1 MKKKKLSLNKLF
13 QNNKFLIILSLVI
26 STITWVYMS
35 MGTTNDTSVT
45 ISNIPIQIE
54 LPDQLV
60 NNGLQVFSDTE
71 QTATVTVTGSRA
83 VLGSISTKDIT
94 VTAATNGIDSA
105 GTYQISL
112 SAVKT
117 NPSANFQIISTVTP
131 SNVNVIVDYLRE
143 TSFPIQENV
152 VYKVAD
158 GYYASTSLASKNITV
173 SGPQT
178 EIAKIAKV
186 SASAE
191 LDGILDDST
200 SATADILLY
209 DKSGNRIST
218 DLLKM
223 EFGTVEASISVLPEK
238 TVKVVPE
245 FMNKPEGLNLG
256 DDMLSVE
263 PSEILL
269 AGPKKVL
276 DNTKSI
282 KLESIDFATLSNK
295 RYEYNDQGINIP
307 TDCKNISNSTAAKVV
322 LDLSSLSKKTYA
334 VDSFKVSGLSSE
346 YKADVTQTNMSVTV
360 IGSKKELENLKS
372 SDIECII
379 DTSDQSGTVGS
390 VQMPVT
396 FKLKGT
402 STCWVSGSYKANI
415 TISEDRKS
423 VV

>member
-1 MKKKKLSLNKLF
+1 MKKKKFSLNKLF
-13 QNNKFLIILSLVI
+13 QNNKFLIVLALVI
-26 STITWVYMS
+26 SSITWVYMS

-158 GYYASTSLASKNITV
+158 GYYASTSLASKNITI

-191 LDGILDDST
+191 LDGTLDDST
-200 SATADILLY
+200 STTANIILY
-209 DKSGNRIST
+209 DKSGNKIST

-223 EFGTVEASISVLPEK
+223 EFDTVEASISVLPEK

-245 FMNKPEGLNLG
+245 FVNKPDGLDLSDN
-256 DDMLSVE
+256 MLSVE
-263 PSEILL
+263 PSKILL
-269 AGPKKVL
+269 AGPKNVL
-276 DNTKSI
+276 NSTDSV

-295 RYEYNDQGINIP
+295 RYEYDAQGINIP
-307 TDCKNISNSTAAKVV
+307 TDCKNISNSTAAKLI
-322 LDLSSLSKKTYA
+322 LDLSDLSKKTFT
-334 VDSFKVSGLSSE
+334 VDSFKVSGLSSK

-360 IGSKKELENLKS
+360 IGSEKELKDLKS
-372 SDIECII
+372 SDIECVI

-415 TISEDRKS
+415 TISEK
-423 VV
+423 

>member
-282 KLESIDFATLSNK
+282 KLESIDFTTLSNK

-322 LDLSSLSKKTYA
+322 LDLSSLSKKTYT

-415 TISEDRKS
+415 TISEK
-423 VV
+423 

>member
-94 VTAATNGIDSA
+94 VTAATNGFDSA

-322 LDLSSLSKKTYA
+322 LDLSSLSKKTYT

-415 TISEDRKS
+415 TISEK
-423 VV
+423 

>member
-1 MKKKKLSLNKLF
+1 MKKKKFSLNKLF
-13 QNNKFLIILSLVI
+13 QNNKFLIVLALVI
-26 STITWVYMS
+26 SSITWVYMS

-54 LPDQLV
+54 LPDQLG

-158 GYYASTSLASKNITV
+158 GYYASTSLASKNITI

-191 LDGILDDST
+191 LNGTLDDST
-200 SATADILLY
+200 STTANIILY
-209 DKSGNRIST
+209 DKSGNKIST

-223 EFGTVEASISVLPEK
+223 EFDTVEASISVLPEK

-245 FMNKPEGLNLG
+245 FVNKPDGLDLG

-263 PSEILL
+263 PSKILL
-269 AGPKKVL
+269 AGPKNVL
-276 DNTKSI
+276 DSTDSV

-295 RYEYNDQGINIP
+295 RYEYDAQGINIP
-307 TDCKNISNSTAAKVV
+307 TDCKNISNSTAAKLI
-322 LDLSSLSKKTYA
+322 LDLSDLSKKTFT
-334 VDSFKVSGLSSE
+334 VDSFKVSGLSSK

-360 IGSKKELENLKS
+360 IGSEKELKDLKS
-372 SDIECII
+372 SDIECVI

-415 TISEDRKS
+415 TISEK
-423 VV
+423 

>member
-35 MGTTNDTSVT
+35 MGTTNDTTVT

-71 QTATVTVTGSRA
+71 QTATVTVTGSRS

-322 LDLSSLSKKTYA
+322 LDLSSLSKKTYT

-415 TISEDRKS
+415 TISEK
-423 VV
+423 

>member
-1 MKKKKLSLNKLF
+1 MKKKKFSLNKLF
-13 QNNKFLIILSLVI
+13 QNNKFLIVLALVI
-26 STITWVYMS
+26 SSITWVYMS

-60 NNGLQVFSDTE
+60 NNGLQVLSDTE

-158 GYYASTSLASKNITV
+158 GYYASTSLASKNITI

-191 LDGILDDST
+191 LDGTLDDST
-200 SATADILLY
+200 STTANIILY
-209 DKSGNRIST
+209 DKSGNKIST

-223 EFGTVEASISVLPEK
+223 EFDTVEASISVLPEK

-245 FMNKPEGLNLG
+245 FVNKPDGLDLSDN
-256 DDMLSVE
+256 MLSVE
-263 PSEILL
+263 PSKILL
-269 AGPKKVL
+269 AGPKNVL
-276 DNTKSI
+276 DSTDSV

-295 RYEYNDQGINIP
+295 RYEYDAQGINIP
-307 TDCKNISNSTAAKVV
+307 TDCKNISNSTAAKLI
-322 LDLSSLSKKTYA
+322 LDLSDLSKKTFT
-334 VDSFKVSGLSSE
+334 VDSFKVSGLSSK

-360 IGSKKELENLKS
+360 IGSEKELKDLKS
-372 SDIECII
+372 SDIECVIN
-379 DTSDQSGTVGS
+379 TSDQSGTVGS

-415 TISEDRKS
+415 TISEK
-423 VV
+423 

>member
-35 MGTTNDTSVT
+35 MGTTNDTTVT

-322 LDLSSLSKKTYA
+322 LDLSSLSKKTYT

-415 TISEDRKS
+415 IISEK
-423 VV
+423 

>member
-1 MKKKKLSLNKLF
+1 MKKKKFSLNKLF
-13 QNNKFLIILSLVI
+13 QNNKFLIVLALVI
-26 STITWVYMS
+26 SSITWVYMS

-54 LPDQLV
+54 LPDQLG

-158 GYYASTSLASKNITV
+158 GYYASTSLASKNITI

-191 LDGILDDST
+191 LDGTLDDST
-200 SATADILLY
+200 STTANIILY
-209 DKSGNRIST
+209 DKSGNKIST

-223 EFGTVEASISVLPEK
+223 EFDTVEASISVLPEK

-245 FMNKPEGLNLG
+245 FVNKPDGLDLG
-256 DDMLSVE
+256 DNMLSVE
-263 PSEILL
+263 PSKILL
-269 AGPKKVL
+269 AGPKNVL
-276 DNTKSI
+276 DSTDSV

-295 RYEYNDQGINIP
+295 RYEYDAQGINIP
-307 TDCKNISNSTAAKVV
+307 TDCKNISNSTAAKLI
-322 LDLSSLSKKTYA
+322 LDLSDLSKKTFT
-334 VDSFKVSGLSSE
+334 VDSFKVSGLSSK

-360 IGSKKELENLKS
+360 IGSEKELKDLKS
-372 SDIECII
+372 SDIECVI

-415 TISEDRKS
+415 TISEK
-423 VV
+423 

>member
-1 MKKKKLSLNKLF
+1 MKKKKFSLNKLF
-13 QNNKFLIILSLVI
+13 QNNKFLIVLALVI
-26 STITWVYMS
+26 SSITWVYMS

-54 LPDQLV
+54 LPDQLD

-158 GYYASTSLASKNITV
+158 GYYASTSLASKNITI

-191 LDGILDDST
+191 LDGTLDDST
-200 SATADILLY
+200 STTANIILY
-209 DKSGNRIST
+209 DKSGNKIST

-223 EFGTVEASISVLPEK
+223 EFDTVEASISVLPEK

-245 FMNKPEGLNLG
+245 FVNKPDGLDLG

-263 PSEILL
+263 PSKILL
-269 AGPKKVL
+269 AGPKNVL
-276 DNTKSI
+276 DSTDSV

-295 RYEYNDQGINIP
+295 RYEYDAQGINIP
-307 TDCKNISNSTAAKVV
+307 TDCKNISNSTAAKLI
-322 LDLSSLSKKTYA
+322 LDLSDLSKKTFT
-334 VDSFKVSGLSSE
+334 VDSFKVSGLSSK

-360 IGSKKELENLKS
+360 IGSEKELKDLKS
-372 SDIECII
+372 SDIECVI

-415 TISEDRKS
+415 TISEK
-423 VV
+423 

>member
-1 MKKKKLSLNKLF
+1 MKKKKFSLNKLF
-13 QNNKFLIILSLVI
+13 QNNKFLIVLALVI
-26 STITWVYMS
+26 SSITWVYMS

-54 LPDQLV
+54 LPDQLN

-158 GYYASTSLASKNITV
+158 GYYASTSLASKNITI

-191 LDGILDDST
+191 LDGTLDDST
-200 SATADILLY
+200 STTANIILY
-209 DKSGNRIST
+209 DKSGNKIST

-223 EFGTVEASISVLPEK
+223 EFDTVEASISVLPEK

-245 FMNKPEGLNLG
+245 FVNKPDGLDLSDN
-256 DDMLSVE
+256 MLSVE
-263 PSEILL
+263 PSKILL
-269 AGPKKVL
+269 AGPKNVL
-276 DNTKSI
+276 DSTDSV

-295 RYEYNDQGINIP
+295 RYEYDAQGINIP
-307 TDCKNISNSTAAKVV
+307 TDCKNISNSTAAKLI
-322 LDLSSLSKKTYA
+322 LDLSDLSKKTFT
-334 VDSFKVSGLSSE
+334 VDSFKVSGLSSK

-360 IGSKKELENLKS
+360 IGSEKELKDLKS
-372 SDIECII
+372 SDIECVIN
-379 DTSDQSGTVGS
+379 TSDQSGTVGS

-415 TISEDRKS
+415 TISEK
-423 VV
+423 

>member
-1 MKKKKLSLNKLF
+1 MKKKKFSLNKLF
-13 QNNKFLIILSLVI
+13 QNNKFLIVLALVI
-26 STITWVYMS
+26 SSITWVYMS

-54 LPDQLV
+54 LPDQLG

-158 GYYASTSLASKNITV
+158 GYYASTSLASKNITI

-191 LDGILDDST
+191 LDGTLDDST
-200 SATADILLY
+200 STTANITLY
-209 DKSGNRIST
+209 DKSGNKIST

-223 EFGTVEASISVLPEK
+223 EFDTVEASISVLPEK

-245 FMNKPEGLNLG
+245 FVNKPDGLDLSDN
-256 DDMLSVE
+256 MLSVE
-263 PSEILL
+263 PSKILL
-269 AGPKKVL
+269 AGPKNVL
-276 DNTKSI
+276 DSTDSV

-295 RYEYNDQGINIP
+295 RYEYDAQGINIP
-307 TDCKNISNSTAAKVV
+307 TDCKNISNSTAAKLI
-322 LDLSSLSKKTYA
+322 LDLSDLSKKTFT
-334 VDSFKVSGLSSE
+334 VDSFKVSGLSSK

-360 IGSKKELENLKS
+360 IGSEKELKDLKS
-372 SDIECII
+372 SDIECVI

-415 TISEDRKS
+415 TISEK
-423 VV
+423 

>member
-60 NNGLQVFSDTE
+60 NNGLQVFSDSE
-71 QTATVTVTGSRA
+71 QTATVTVTGSRS

-322 LDLSSLSKKTYA
+322 LDLSSLSKKTYT

-415 TISEDRKS
+415 TISEK
-423 VV
+423 

>member
-1 MKKKKLSLNKLF
+1 MKKKKFSLNKLF
-13 QNNKFLIILSLVI
+13 QNNKFLIVLALVI
-26 STITWVYMS
+26 SSITWVYMS

-83 VLGSISTKDIT
+83 VLGSISTNDIP

-112 SAVKT
+112 SAVQT

-158 GYYASTSLASKNITV
+158 GYYASTSLASKNITI

-191 LDGILDDST
+191 LDGTLDDST
-200 SATADILLY
+200 STTANIILY
-209 DKSGNRIST
+209 DKSGNKIST

-223 EFGTVEASISVLPEK
+223 EFDTVEASISVLPEK

-245 FMNKPEGLNLG
+245 FVNKPDGLDLSDN
-256 DDMLSVE
+256 MLSVE
-263 PSEILL
+263 PSKILL
-269 AGPKKVL
+269 AGPKNVL
-276 DNTKSI
+276 DSTDSV

-295 RYEYNDQGINIP
+295 RYEYDAQGINIP
-307 TDCKNISNSTAAKVV
+307 TDCKNISNSTAAKLI
-322 LDLSSLSKKTYA
+322 LDLSDLSKKTFT
-334 VDSFKVSGLSSE
+334 VDSFKVSGLSSK

-360 IGSKKELENLKS
+360 IGSEKELKDLKS
-372 SDIECII
+372 SDIECVIN
-379 DTSDQSGTVGS
+379 TSDQSGTVGS

-415 TISEDRKS
+415 TISEK
-423 VV
+423 

>member
-71 QTATVTVTGSRA
+71 QTATVTVTGSRS

-322 LDLSSLSKKTYA
+322 LDLSSLSKKTYT

-415 TISEDRKS
+415 TISEK
-423 VV
+423 

>member
-35 MGTTNDTSVT
+35 MGTTNDTTVT

-200 SATADILLY
+200 SATANILLY

-322 LDLSSLSKKTYA
+322 LDLSSLSKKTYT

-415 TISEDRKS
+415 TISEK
-423 VV
+423 

>member
-322 LDLSSLSKKTYA
+322 LDLSSLSKKTYT
-334 VDSFKVSGLSSE
+334 VNSFKVSGLSSE

-415 TISEDRKS
+415 TISEK
-423 VV
+423 

>member
-35 MGTTNDTSVT
+35 MGTTNDTTVT

-245 FMNKPEGLNLG
+245 FINKPEGLNLG

-322 LDLSSLSKKTYA
+322 LDLSSLSKKTYT
-334 VDSFKVSGLSSE
+334 VNSFKVSGLSSE

-415 TISEDRKS
+415 TISEK
-423 VV
+423 

>member
-1 MKKKKLSLNKLF
+1 MKKKKFSLNKLF
-13 QNNKFLIILSLVI
+13 QNNKFLIVLALVI
-26 STITWVYMS
+26 SSITWVYMS

-54 LPDQLV
+54 LPDQLD

-71 QTATVTVTGSRA
+71 QTATVTITGSRA

-158 GYYASTSLASKNITV
+158 GYYASTSLASKNITI

-191 LDGILDDST
+191 LDGTLDDST
-200 SATADILLY
+200 STTANIILY
-209 DKSGNRIST
+209 DKSGNKIST

-223 EFGTVEASISVLPEK
+223 EFDTVEASISVLPEK

-245 FMNKPEGLNLG
+245 FVNKPDGLDLSDN
-256 DDMLSVE
+256 MLSVE
-263 PSEILL
+263 PSKILL
-269 AGPKKVL
+269 AGPKNVL
-276 DNTKSI
+276 DSTDSV

-295 RYEYNDQGINIP
+295 RYEYDAQGINIP
-307 TDCKNISNSTAAKVV
+307 TDCKNISNSTAAKLI
-322 LDLSSLSKKTYA
+322 LDLSDLSKKTFT
-334 VDSFKVSGLSSE
+334 VDSFKVSGLSSK

-360 IGSKKELENLKS
+360 IGSEKELKDLKS
-372 SDIECII
+372 SDIECVI

-415 TISEDRKS
+415 TISEK
-423 VV
+423 

>member
-60 NNGLQVFSDTE
+60 NNGLQVFSNTE

-322 LDLSSLSKKTYA
+322 LDLSSLSKKTYT

-415 TISEDRKS
+415 TISEK
-423 VV
+423 

>member
-209 DKSGNRIST
+209 DKTGNRIST

-245 FMNKPEGLNLG
+245 FMNKPKGLNLG

-322 LDLSSLSKKTYA
+322 LDLSSLSKKTYT

-415 TISEDRKS
+415 TISEK
-423 VV
+423 

>member
-71 QTATVTVTGSRA
+71 QTATVTVTGSRS

-295 RYEYNDQGINIP
+295 RYEYDDQGINIP

-322 LDLSSLSKKTYA
+322 LDLSSLSKKTYT

-415 TISEDRKS
+415 TISEK
-423 VV
+423 

>member
-1 MKKKKLSLNKLF
+1 MKKKKFSLNKLF
-13 QNNKFLIILSLVI
+13 QNNKFLIVLALVI
-26 STITWVYMS
+26 SSITWVYMS

-54 LPDQLV
+54 LPDQLG

-158 GYYASTSLASKNITV
+158 GYYASTSLASKNITI

-191 LDGILDDST
+191 LDGTLDDST
-200 SATADILLY
+200 STTANIILY
-209 DKSGNRIST
+209 DKSGNKIST

-223 EFGTVEASISVLPEK
+223 EFDTVEASISVLPEK

-245 FMNKPEGLNLG
+245 FVNKPDGLDLSDN
-256 DDMLSVE
+256 MLSVE
-263 PSEILL
+263 PSKILL
-269 AGPKKVL
+269 AGPKNVL
-276 DNTKSI
+276 DSTDSV

-295 RYEYNDQGINIP
+295 RYEYDAQGINIP
-307 TDCKNISNSTAAKVV
+307 TDCKNISNSTAAKLI
-322 LDLSSLSKKTYA
+322 LDLSDLSKKTFT
-334 VDSFKVSGLSSE
+334 VDSFKVSGLSSK

-360 IGSKKELENLKS
+360 IGSEKELKDLKS
-372 SDIECII
+372 SDIECVI

-415 TISEDRKS
+415 TISEK
-423 VV
+423 

>member
-1 MKKKKLSLNKLF
+1 MKKKKLSLNQLF

-60 NNGLQVFSDTE
+60 YNGLQVFSDTE

-307 TDCKNISNSTAAKVV
+307 TDCNNISNSTAAKVV
-322 LDLSSLSKKTYA
+322 LDLSSLSKKTYT

-415 TISEDRKS
+415 TISEK
-423 VV
+423 

>member
-1 MKKKKLSLNKLF
+1 MKKKKFSLNKLF
-13 QNNKFLIILSLVI
+13 QNNKFLIVLALVI
-26 STITWVYMS
+26 SSITWVYMS

-54 LPDQLV
+54 LPDQLD

-158 GYYASTSLASKNITV
+158 GYYASTSLASKNITI

-191 LDGILDDST
+191 LDGTLDDST
-200 SATADILLY
+200 STTANIILY
-209 DKSGNRIST
+209 DKSGNKIST

-223 EFGTVEASISVLPEK
+223 EFDTVEASISVLPEK

-245 FMNKPEGLNLG
+245 FVNKPDGLDLG

-263 PSEILL
+263 PSKILL

-276 DNTKSI
+276 DSTDSV

-295 RYEYNDQGINIP
+295 RYEYDAQGINIP
-307 TDCKNISNSTAAKVV
+307 TDCKNISNSTAAKLI
-322 LDLSSLSKKTYA
+322 LDLSDLSKKTFT
-334 VDSFKVSGLSSE
+334 VDSFKVSGLSSK

-360 IGSKKELENLKS
+360 IGSEKELEDLKS
-372 SDIECII
+372 SDIECVI

-415 TISEDRKS
+415 TISEK
-423 VV
+423 

>member
-178 EIAKIAKV
+178 ELAKIAKV

-322 LDLSSLSKKTYA
+322 LDLSSLSKKTYT

-415 TISEDRKS
+415 TISEK
-423 VV
+423 

>member
-307 TDCKNISNSTAAKVV
+307 TDCKNISNLTAAKVV
-322 LDLSSLSKKTYA
+322 LDLSSLSKKTYT

-415 TISEDRKS
+415 TISEK
-423 VV
+423 

>member
-223 EFGTVEASISVLPEK
+223 EFGTVEASISVLTEK

-322 LDLSSLSKKTYA
+322 LDLSSLSKKTYT

-415 TISEDRKS
+415 TISEK
-423 VV
+423 

>member
-112 SAVKT
+112 SSVKT

-322 LDLSSLSKKTYA
+322 LDLSSLSKKTYT

-415 TISEDRKS
+415 TISEK
-423 VV
+423 

>member
-200 SATADILLY
+200 SATANILLY

-322 LDLSSLSKKTYA
+322 LDLSGLSKKTYT

-415 TISEDRKS
+415 TISEK
-423 VV
+423 

>member
-35 MGTTNDTSVT
+35 MGTTNDTTVT

-322 LDLSSLSKKTYA
+322 LDLSSLSKKTYT

-346 YKADVTQTNMSVTV
+346 YKADVTQTNMSVMV

-415 TISEDRKS
+415 TISEK
-423 VV
+423 

>member
-223 EFGTVEASISVLPEK
+223 EFGTVEASISVLSEK

-322 LDLSSLSKKTYA
+322 LDLSSLSKKTYT

-415 TISEDRKS
+415 TISEK
-423 VV
+423 

>member
-322 LDLSSLSKKTYA
+322 LDLSSLSKKTYT

-415 TISEDRKS
+415 TIGEK
-423 VV
+423 